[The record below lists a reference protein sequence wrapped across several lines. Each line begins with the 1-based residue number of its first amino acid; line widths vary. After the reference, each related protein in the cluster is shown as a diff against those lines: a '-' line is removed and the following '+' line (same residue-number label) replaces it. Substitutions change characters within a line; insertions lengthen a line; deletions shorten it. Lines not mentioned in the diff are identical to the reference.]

1 MKRKLYSIR
10 KVGIY
15 KFSLR
20 IIYKF
25 IKNVELVVVDTSKV
39 ETMNSSRKKLPPG
52 QIEDLGNVCFDGLV
66 YCNSH
71 NDSYTFE
78 SLTNETRQVLFTQN
92 LIESTGYQSNPIND
106 KLVYKIQ
113 NMKD

>member
-1 MKRKLYSIR
+1 MLMSAVILWSLNEKKTLQHRKSLG
-10 KVGIY
+10 KGISC
-15 KFSLR
+15 KISLR

-52 QIEDLGNVCFDGLV
+52 QIEDLRNVCFDGLV

-71 NDSYTFE
+71 NDSHTFE
-78 SLTNETRQVLFTQN
+78 SLTNETWQVLFT
-92 LIESTGYQSNPIND
+92 
-106 KLVYKIQ
+106 
-113 NMKD
+113 